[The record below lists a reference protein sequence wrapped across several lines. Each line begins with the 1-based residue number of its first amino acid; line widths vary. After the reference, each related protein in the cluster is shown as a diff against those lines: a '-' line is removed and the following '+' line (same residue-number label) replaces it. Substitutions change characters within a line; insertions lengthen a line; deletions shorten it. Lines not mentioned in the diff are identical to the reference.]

1 MDVRDYLA
9 GDEYHRK
16 RELIWGVVRE
26 PPAPRFGHQSLVL
39 QIGMLLKLHVRAH
52 DLGAVCVSPA
62 DVILDE
68 REDLIVQPDVF
79 FIRKERM
86 AIVRDQVWGAP
97 DLVVEVS
104 SPGTAEYDS
113 VTKVE
118 WYRRYG
124 VRECWIV
131 DPRSR
136 GVTVI
141 DLQATGAEAPR
152 RFSGDEQVRSAVLP
166 AFGAAARELFEM

>member
-1 MDVRDYLA
+1 MNVRDYLR
-9 GDEYHRK
+9 GEEYHRK
-16 RELIWGVVRE
+16 RELVRGVLRD
-26 PPAPRFGHQSLVL
+26 PPPPRFGHQSLVL
-39 QIGMLLKLHVRAH
+39 QIGMLLKLHVREH

-68 REDLIVQPDVF
+68 HKDLIVQPDVF
-79 FIRKERM
+79 FIRKERL

-104 SPGTAEYDS
+104 SPGTAAYDS
-113 VTKVE
+113 VTTVD

-124 VRECWIV
+124 VRECWIA

-136 GVTVI
+136 TVTVI
-141 DLQATGAEAPR
+141 ELQATGAEAAQ
-152 RFSGDEQVRSAVLP
+152 RFSGNDSLRSTVLP
-166 AFGAAARELFEM
+166 AFAAAACELFEV